1 MTKTTREWV
10 RLLDEAGVANGPIN
24 TIAEVFEE
32 PQVLARGMKI
42 ELPHA
47 VAGKVPLVG
56 SPMKFS
62 ATPIVHEIPPPSL
75 GQHTDDILTRVLKK
89 SPEQIAELKSKGIV

>member
-1 MTKTTREWV
+1 
-10 RLLDEAGVANGPIN
+10 IN
-24 TIAEVFEE
+24 SIAEVFQE

-62 ATPIVHEIPPPSL
+62 GTPIKHEIPPPSL
-75 GQHTDDILTRVLKK
+75 GQHTDAILSEVLKK
-89 SPEQIAELKSKGIV
+89 SEAEIAELKQKGIV